1 MGKFFTQGKNP
12 CGDGEKYP
20 RGIFSPRGFANPR
33 GDFDL
38 CREIFSR
45 SLQILSQKPIEFP
58 Q

>member
-1 MGKFFTQGKNP
+1 MGMVKNP
-12 CGDGEKYP
+12 PGE
-20 RGIFSPRGFANPR
+20 IFSPRGFANPP

-45 SLQILSQKPIEFP
+45 SLQILSQKPKDFP